1 MYVVVSPAHLA
12 RWSWQ
17 MVSNEQYDGTQP
29 DASDGLVRP
38 ASNGRLPPDLAVV
51 TRGQGRPLRAG

>member
-1 MYVVVSPAHLA
+1 
-12 RWSWQ
+12 